1 MVCEISTVKE
11 LSLSEFIK
19 ILYEFDNIDALV
31 QCVKNLKDQYSLDE
45 VKKLSD
51 EELLK
56 EFMKAENQVNKK

>member
-19 ILYEFDNIDALV
+19 ILYEFENIDALV
-31 QCVKNLKDQYSLDE
+31 QCVKNLKEEYTLDE

-56 EFMKAENQVNKK
+56 EFMKAENQV

>member
-19 ILYEFDNIDALV
+19 ILYEFESIDALV
-31 QCVKNLKDQYSLDE
+31 QCVKNLKEEYTLDE

-56 EFMKAENQVNKK
+56 EFMKAENQV